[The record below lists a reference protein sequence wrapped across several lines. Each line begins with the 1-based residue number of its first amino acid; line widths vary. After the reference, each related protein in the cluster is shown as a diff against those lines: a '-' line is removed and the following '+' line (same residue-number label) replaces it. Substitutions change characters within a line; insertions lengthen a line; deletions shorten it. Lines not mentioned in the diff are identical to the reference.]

1 MTSSSSRFAGR
12 TKFVQLGWRCVATI
26 FPFTLPLG
34 LALCLALGL
43 LPVAARAELPSIR
56 FDRLQPLGGAA
67 GTSFDVQIAGNDIED
82 VKTLL
87 FDHPGLQATLVEGK
101 ERTFRITVNADVPS
115 GTYDVRLVGRFG
127 VSNPRLIAVT
137 RGLQDIAEVE
147 PNNKLDQSQLVPV
160 NSAVHG
166 ASDQNDQ
173 DQYRVAL
180 KKGQRVTLQ
189 CQAGR
194 LDSAMDA
201 TLTVTTRGGQSLAS
215 NGDYHG
221 RDPFIDFIA
230 PADDEY
236 VVTVSDL
243 SFRGG
248 HPYQLIISD
257 LPHLENV
264 HPRAFQVGTTTSALV
279 FGRNLPGG
287 EPSGRTM
294 NDLPLSQLRVAVN
307 PPADLLTRGKFV
319 FSSHPTDHS
328 TLPTAATG
336 TLTGFQLIA
345 GLPQELLSAVPVVVT
360 DQPVVVEQEPND
372 DREKPQRLTLPAM
385 VSAQFDQPRDAD
397 WYEVEVETAGNYALD
412 VYCERIAGRADPYV
426 AVFDEKGNRV
436 TELDDFGHRVNAFDG
451 HLRDPSGNVS
461 LNAKQKYRLLVQD
474 RYRRGGSRYQYVL
487 SLRASAGD
495 FQAAVIHRQNPGP
508 GGVTVGR
515 GGETHLDVV
524 IHHSGSFNGPVT
536 ISAESLPAGLH
547 LVPTTIHGTSGI
559 VVLTADETAAEWT
572 GFISLTARGKVGETE
587 IVRDVRSTTRVWT
600 DTNMPASR
608 PTRQLAVAIRDT
620 APYALRFAAEMVTV
634 QAGEKVEVKLIA
646 TRRWPDFRGSITVT
660 PLAFPNGL
668 QMQNLEIA
676 GNATEITVPLQC
688 PANMRAGLYTISV
701 QGQAQVPFAKDDKVA
716 TRPNTLVSQA
726 SRPLQLLVTEPPK
739 AGK

>member
-26 FPFTLPLG
+26 FPFTPPLG

-43 LPVAARAELPSIR
+43 LPVAARAELPSSR

-248 HPYQLIISD
+248 HPY
-257 LPHLENV
+257 
-264 HPRAFQVGTTTSALV
+264 
-279 FGRNLPGG
+279 
-287 EPSGRTM
+287 
-294 NDLPLSQLRVAVN
+294 
-307 PPADLLTRGKFV
+307 
-319 FSSHPTDHS
+319 
-328 TLPTAATG
+328 
-336 TLTGFQLIA
+336 
-345 GLPQELLSAVPVVVT
+345 
-360 DQPVVVEQEPND
+360 
-372 DREKPQRLTLPAM
+372 
-385 VSAQFDQPRDAD
+385 
-397 WYEVEVETAGNYALD
+397 
-412 VYCERIAGRADPYV
+412 
-426 AVFDEKGNRV
+426 
-436 TELDDFGHRVNAFDG
+436 
-451 HLRDPSGNVS
+451 
-461 LNAKQKYRLLVQD
+461 
-474 RYRRGGSRYQYVL
+474 
-487 SLRASAGD
+487 
-495 FQAAVIHRQNPGP
+495 
-508 GGVTVGR
+508 
-515 GGETHLDVV
+515 
-524 IHHSGSFNGPVT
+524 
-536 ISAESLPAGLH
+536 
-547 LVPTTIHGTSGI
+547 
-559 VVLTADETAAEWT
+559 
-572 GFISLTARGKVGETE
+572 
-587 IVRDVRSTTRVWT
+587 
-600 DTNMPASR
+600 
-608 PTRQLAVAIRDT
+608 
-620 APYALRFAAEMVTV
+620 
-634 QAGEKVEVKLIA
+634 
-646 TRRWPDFRGSITVT
+646 
-660 PLAFPNGL
+660 
-668 QMQNLEIA
+668 
-676 GNATEITVPLQC
+676 
-688 PANMRAGLYTISV
+688 
-701 QGQAQVPFAKDDKVA
+701 
-716 TRPNTLVSQA
+716 
-726 SRPLQLLVTEPPK
+726 
-739 AGK
+739 